1 MREAE
6 IGVRLLNTRRLRMWT
21 QGRLAKEAGLSP
33 TTVSG
38 IETGRIARP
47 HFGTL
52 HKLAAAL
59 DVEPQ
64 VLLSSSEEPRA
75 SEKPSVPQETS
86 GREGSPPLSLQW
98 ARSAREER
106 FEQLVEAASLEEL
119 QSLVQDLE
127 EERKRLQ
134 RLYGEF
140 PAGSEQRRFI
150 KGRIRGV
157 SAQTGSVATSIMFHS
172 DKDTKAHTDG
182 PAGT

>member
-1 MREAE
+1 MREVE
-6 IGVRLLNTRRLRMWT
+6 IGVRLLNARRLRMWT

-52 HKLAAAL
+52 RKLAQAL
-59 DVEPQ
+59 DVEPR
-64 VLLSSSEEPRA
+64 VLLPSSEAPPASEEPSA
-75 SEKPSVPQETS
+75 SEDTS

-106 FEQLVEAASLEEL
+106 FEQLIDGASLEEL
-119 QSLVQDLE
+119 KSLVQDLE

-140 PAGSEQRRFI
+140 PEGSNQRRFI
-150 KGRIRGV
+150 KGRIRDI
-157 SAQTGSVATSIMFHS
+157 SAQSGSVATSIMFHS
-172 DKDTKAHTDG
+172 DKDAKEHTDV